1 MITLER
7 TSTNDPNFLSLVEEL
22 DKELWVRYPLVQQKF
37 APHNKVDITARVVLA
52 FFDKNIAGCGCF
64 RLMEEH
70 GTVELKRMYVVP
82 NLRGRGIA
90 GSILNELEQWANEEG
105 FIQSKLETGRNQPEA
120 IALYQKYRY
129 TIIPN
134 YPPYTHMAESIC
146 MGKRL
151 S

>member
-7 TSTNDPNFLSLVEEL
+7 TSTSNPQFLGLVVEL
-22 DKELWVRYPLVQQKF
+22 DKELWARYPLVQQKY

-64 RLMEEH
+64 RPMEEQD
-70 GTVELKRMYVVP
+70 TVEIKRMYVVP
-82 NLRGRGIA
+82 FLRGRGIA
-90 GSILNELEQWANEEG
+90 GSILNELEEWANEES

-120 IALYQKYRY
+120 IALYKKYQY

-134 YPPYTHMAESIC
+134 YPPYTHMEESIC